1 MGAHTLTVGQIVEV
15 LSAEEIFAT
24 LDERGMLDSLPFMPE
39 MARHCGRRFTVSKVA
54 NKLCDTMTHTGMRRM
69 NDAVY
74 LDGMRCDGS
83 GHDGCEAA
91 CLLYWKAAWLRPVA
105 ADASTPTVDPGAA
118 PSSTD
123 TGVVPPGARLLVLVD
138 TNATRTADDGT
149 KRFVCQATELLRAA
163 PDQLRWRQFGQHIQ
177 DVRVGNVSVAFA
189 ARAFLVGTFN
199 RMQGASKRL
208 PARLRFR
215 DARPWRFVRGRPG
228 PTPTAET
235 GLQPGDLV
243 RIRSKEEIMATL
255 NEKLLNRGLGF
266 EAEMARFCGR
276 TARVARRVNR
286 IIEEPTGRM
295 IEMKY
300 PCIVLEGVVCEGAYN
315 ASCPRGIP
323 SYWREIWL
331 ERLPEPA

>member
-1 MGAHTLTVGQIVEV
+1 
-15 LSAEEIFAT
+15 
-24 LDERGMLDSLPFMPE
+24 
-39 MARHCGRRFTVSKVA
+39 
-54 NKLCDTMTHTGMRRM
+54 
-69 NDAVY
+69 
-74 LDGMRCDGS
+74 
-83 GHDGCEAA
+83 
-91 CLLYWKAAWLRPVA
+91 
-105 ADASTPTVDPGAA
+105 
-118 PSSTD
+118 
-123 TGVVPPGARLLVLVD
+123 
-138 TNATRTADDGT
+138 
-149 KRFVCQATELLRAA
+149 
-163 PDQLRWRQFGQHIQ
+163 
-177 DVRVGNVSVAFA
+177 
-189 ARAFLVGTFN
+189 
-199 RMQGASKRL
+199 MQGFSKRSR
-208 PARLRFR
+208 PRMRFR
-215 DARPWRFVRGRPG
+215 DARPWRFVKGRPG

-255 NEKLLNRGLGF
+255 NENLLNRGLGF

-315 ASCPRGIP
+315 ASCPRSIP